1 MVTITPHPQT
11 HLKHYKILS
20 KKGVLTV
27 HRSVVNVIQS
37 RGVKMAPRVVKIDD
51 PRIDSPRLIFTH
63 EPRCGSKEINSFA
76 REGNSSCARAQ
87 FEPTNLITLSKVRD
101 LIYRLARLEIENDVD
116 STTANC
122 STVDHS
128 IRDFI
133 ELIERLFNSR

>member
-101 LIYRLARLEIENDVD
+101 LIYRLAHASKSKTTSTPRQLIVPPSIIQLEI
-116 STTANC
+116 S
-122 STVDHS
+122 SS
-128 IRDFI
+128 
-133 ELIERLFNSR
+133 